1 MADLITERNRISG
14 GLRSIVA
21 AATTTALHT
30 ISTGKTARI
39 KKIMIQSRQLANITV
54 EIGYDNLGAAWTP
67 VMPLIFVPP
76 GVDLEMRED
85 DIPIAGNT
93 PDGWHADTTP
103 VTGFAGVIAARAS
116 ASAAAPNDVKM
127 LIEVEEF

>member
-1 MADLITERNRISG
+1 MLDLDGRARISG
-14 GLRSIVA
+14 GLRAITV

-39 KKIMIQSRQLANITV
+39 KKIMAYSRQGANVTL
-54 EIGYDNLGAAWTP
+54 EIGYDTLGAVWTP
-67 VMPLIFVPP
+67 VMPPITLVPNLDV
-76 GVDLEMRED
+76 GLSEA

-93 PDGWHADTTP
+93 PDGFHADATL

-116 ASAAAPNDVKM
+116 AAGVAPNHISVV
-127 LIEVEEF
+127 IEVEEY